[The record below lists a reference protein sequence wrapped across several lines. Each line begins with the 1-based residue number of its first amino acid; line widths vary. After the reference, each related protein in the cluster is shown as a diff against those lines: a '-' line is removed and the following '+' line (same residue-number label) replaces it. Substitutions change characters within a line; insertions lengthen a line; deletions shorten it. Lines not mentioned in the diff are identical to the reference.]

1 MIKDLVMMMILFA
14 PSMELMAFLYKKFLK
29 GVLKALLV
37 QELLKEKCTS
47 KHLEEVE

>member
-14 PSMELMAFLYKKFLK
+14 PSMAFLYKKFLK